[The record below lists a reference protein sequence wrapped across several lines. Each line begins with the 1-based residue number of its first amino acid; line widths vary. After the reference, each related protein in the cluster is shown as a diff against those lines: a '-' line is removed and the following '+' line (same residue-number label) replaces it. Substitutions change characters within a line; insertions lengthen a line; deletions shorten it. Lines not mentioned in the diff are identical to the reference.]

1 LNNRD
6 VDKKEIKSS
15 LEKKLDQFE
24 GFDGKFEDY
33 AKKLKAEQP
42 KIEKDANIAKDKEVD
57 EKLQEKIDKYHYLRD
72 QVLRTSNEIE
82 AAIAALHSERVV
94 SSTGRWEIMNDN
106 YQNQTPLNANVPR
119 VVVH

>member
-6 VDKKEIKSS
+6 VDKKEIKSA
-15 LEKKLDQFE
+15 LEKKLDQFD

-33 AKKLKAEQP
+33 AKKLKEEQP
-42 KIEKDANIAKDKEVD
+42 VIDGDKNLAKNEFVD
-57 EKLQEKIDKYHYLRD
+57 EDLQVRIDKYHYLRD
-72 QVLRTSNEIE
+72 QVLKTSNEIE

-106 YQNQTPLNANVPR
+106 Y
-119 VVVH
+119 